1 VTDKVVY
8 LAFSNRE
15 TVAEGIDF
23 VACKHCRNKTFTLTH
38 DSAEGFPMAKCAACG
53 AHIGRVGWADSA

>member
-23 VACKHCRNKTFTLTH
+23 TACKHCRNKTFTITH
-38 DSAEGFPMAKCAACG
+38 DTTEFPMVKCAACG
-53 AHIGRVGWADSA
+53 AHIGRIGWAGEVA